1 MHAYWVLDVP
11 VSKEQAEIG
20 NRRLALALGADPAA
34 TDAARVLRPPGTFN
48 HKPDHIVDGEPAPV
62 RLCTLT
68 DTRYAW
74 DEVVGAL
81 PDPTEQPRK
90 LSPQGWYCFACRKG
104 GGIIEFA
111 ALLYGIEP
119 RGADYRKLRQRIAAG
134 LRGEST

>member
-1 MHAYWVLDVP
+1 MTRY
-11 VSKEQAEIG
+11 E
-20 NRRLALALGADPAA
+20 
-34 TDAARVLRPPGTFN
+34 
-48 HKPDHIVDGEPAPV
+48 
-62 RLCTLT
+62 
-68 DTRYAW
+68 RYAW

-90 LSPQGWYCFACRKG
+90 LSPTRAMRTGDDPLFTIAPPVYVELLSGRTVDAYNKALCPFHGDKNTPNLHAYPKPEQGWYCFACRKG